1 MAKELKLR
9 ERFSPLTLLMLV
21 LLCVY
26 SFIFLYMIFW
36 GVMQIFKP
44 ADGGIHNF
52 INNPN
57 WFPEIK
63 DLTFNNFKALFEY
76 AENVSW
82 TSSLS
87 SRPNVPL
94 WEVYIN
100 SIIYSVG
107 GAFVNVT
114 ATCIMAYLAAKYK
127 YWYSKLIYTVV
138 IIVMAT
144 PVVGSQAS
152 EIEILSKLGLYN
164 TRFGFIVLKASF
176 VGMYF
181 LVLHATFKSIPSAYN
196 EAAMIDGASDMRI
209 FIQVC
214 LPLALNVYFTVFLI
228 TFIQFWN
235 DYQMAMLYMTN
246 YPTLSYFLYVA
257 QTNTSAPIRVGT
269 SWVVTSDP
277 PFKMAATFMLVLPIV
292 VIFIAFNK
300 QLMGNLNIGGIKG

>member
-1 MAKELKLR
+1 MEQQSKLR
-9 ERFSPLTLLMLV
+9 EKFSPLTFIMLL

-26 SFIFLYMIFW
+26 SLVFLYMMFW
-36 GVMQIFKP
+36 ALMQIFKP
-44 ADGGIHNF
+44 ADGGMHNF

-63 DLTFNNFKALFEY
+63 DLTLNNFKALFEY

-94 WEVYIN
+94 WEVCVN
-100 SIIYSVG
+100 SIVYSVG
-107 GAFVNVT
+107 GAFVNVA
-114 ATCIMAYLAAKYK
+114 ATCVMAYLAAKYK
-127 YWYSKLIYTVV
+127 YWYSQVIYSVV
-138 IIVMAT
+138 LIVMAT
-144 PVVGSQAS
+144 PIVGSQVS

-181 LVLHATFKSIPSAYN
+181 LVLHATFQSIPSTYS

-209 FIQVC
+209 FFQIC
-214 LPLALNVYFTVFLI
+214 LPLVINVFFTVFLI

-235 DYQMAMLYMTN
+235 DYQMAMLYMPN

-257 QTNTSAPIRVGT
+257 QTNASAPIRVGN
-269 SWVVTSDP
+269 SWVVASDP
-277 PFKMAATFMLVLPIV
+277 PFKMAATFLLVMPIV
-292 VIFIAFNK
+292 IIFIVFNQK
-300 QLMGNLNIGGIKG
+300 LMENLNIGGIKG

>member
-1 MAKELKLR
+1 MTKKFKLR
-9 ERFSPLTLLMLV
+9 EKFSPMTILMLF
-21 LLCVY
+21 LLCIY
-26 SFIFLYMIFW
+26 SFIFLYMILW

-44 ADGGIHNF
+44 ADGSINSF

-57 WFPEIK
+57 RFPDIK
-63 DLTFNNFKALFEY
+63 DFTLNNFKALFEY

-94 WEVYIN
+94 WEVYMN
-100 SIIYSVG
+100 SLVYSIG
-107 GAFVNVT
+107 GALVNVT
-114 ATCIMAYLAAKYK
+114 AMCIMAYLAAKYN
-127 YWYSKLIYTVV
+127 YWYSKLIYAIV

-152 EIEILSKLGLYN
+152 EIEILDKLGLYN
-164 TRFGFIVLKASF
+164 TRFGFIALKASF

-181 LVLHATFKSIPSAYN
+181 LVLYATFKSIPTTYS
-196 EAAMIDGASDMRI
+196 EAAKIDGAGDTRI
-209 FIQVC
+209 FLQIC

-228 TFIQFWN
+228 TFIQYWN
-235 DYQMAMLYMTN
+235 DYQMAMLYMPN

-257 QTNTSAPIRVGT
+257 QTNTSAPIRVEN

-277 PFKMAATFMLVLPIV
+277 PFKMAATFMLVLPIIIV
-292 VIFIAFNK
+292 FMAFHK
-300 QLMGNLNIGGIKG
+300 KLMGNLNIGGIKG